1 MWGGPLCFWHPYP
14 PPGKL
19 ARSGGGGLPDVALG
33 LGGAKSHSFASP
45 LSYAGYS
52 TDGIWVL
59 PADPG

>member
-33 LGGAKSHSFASP
+33 LGGAKSQRPYPVSGPDFNMESLFA
-45 LSYAGYS
+45 
-52 TDGIWVL
+52 
-59 PADPG
+59 